1 VGDVHHDGLSASA
14 RPEIYVPAPQVTPD
28 LWTIFTTLPISFV
41 VRSNLPVETLFPAI
55 KTAVH
60 DVDPEQA
67 VSRLRPIS
75 ELVTDAVARYRFS
88 MLLLTVFGGL
98 ALCLAAVGVYGVM
111 AYTVSQRTREL
122 GIRLA
127 LGARAASVRHLVLR
141 RGLGM
146 AALGIGLGLAGTLAL
161 TRLLASQLFGVSPT
175 DPVII
180 AVAAVTLAAV
190 SAVACLV
197 PAVRATKV
205 DPIVALR
212 SE

>member
-1 VGDVHHDGLSASA
+1 MTGFRQDIRYALRGL
-14 RPEIYVPAPQVTPD
+14 RQ
-28 LWTIFTTLPISFV
+28 
-41 VRSNLPVETLFPAI
+41 
-55 KTAVH
+55 
-60 DVDPEQA
+60 
-67 VSRLRPIS
+67 
-75 ELVTDAVARYRFS
+75 
-88 MLLLTVFGGL
+88 
-98 ALCLAAVGVYGVM
+98 
-111 AYTVSQRTREL
+111 
-122 GIRLA
+122 
-127 LGARAASVRHLVLR
+127 RHLVLR

-190 SAVACLV
+190 SAMACLV